1 MATWLRTGK
10 YKDGYPLAE
19 YLQCSPSMTRK
30 IVKELKAA
38 GLVYH
43 DFGPAIV
50 KAEDVDA
57 FLERR
62 KRNEVISD

>member
-1 MATWLRTGK
+1 MSTWLRTGK
-10 YKDGYPLAE
+10 CGDRYPLAE
-19 YLQCSPSMTRK
+19 YLQWSPSSTARL
-30 IVKELKAA
+30 VKQLKEA
-38 GLVYH
+38 GLVRH
-43 DFGPAIV
+43 EFGPAIV